1 VSDAALG
8 GSGTLASTAHSVLYV
23 GPVAGCF
30 GLEALQQDGRVRV
43 RGPVAP
49 ALVCEMELCAFEAVV
64 IDADV
69 GDEAFDVL
77 LQLSEAVEPC
87 RAVVIGSTIG
97 QAMVRE
103 IFLAGGVACLRKP
116 TSGSALFRAVLQ
128 ACDATL
134 MMRECMSSAG
144 VESMPVARRAIDTSS
159 LTPREHEIL
168 QLLMDGRTTPGMAE
182 ALDVRPRTVKFHVSN
197 LLRKLGAG
205 SRLSLLAKLRR
216 ADAW

>member
-1 VSDAALG
+1 MSSG
-8 GSGTLASTAHSVLYV
+8 GDEAGRTLTPAAHSVLYV
-23 GPVAGCF
+23 GPTGGCL
-30 GLEALQQDGRVRV
+30 GLQSLRQDARVTV
-43 RGPVAP
+43 HGPLSP
-49 ALVCEMELCAFEAVV
+49 ALVSEFELRSVEAVV

-77 LQLSEAVEPC
+77 LQLGEAHEPC

-97 QAMVRE
+97 RAMVRE

-116 TSGSALFRAVLQ
+116 TSAPALIRAVLQ

-144 VESMPVARRAIDTSS
+144 IESMPAARRAIDTSS

-168 QLLMDGRTTPGMAE
+168 QLLLEGRTTPSMAA